1 MLKQIILTWTSTVL
15 AILLLLSSGFNVL
28 AQQVDEG
35 VGAALSIERAGVI
48 DLGEILRKSQA
59 TNNVA

>member
-35 VGAALSIERAGVI
+35 VGAALSIERAGVS
-48 DLGEILRKSQA
+48 DLAWVLFWVVVFLAKL
-59 TNNVA
+59 